1 MNEIMNRRRRE
12 KQIKGISNFISLTF
26 LILLAFLIGS
36 FSVFSLNE
44 TLDEQLD
51 ELKNILDSSSSYSE
65 FQKNQMLLPA
75 LQKVLDSGIS
85 FAETREIVEKGVA
98 SSFDAYNMKKVLDIL
113 QETKEEDLPVEPII
127 NKVNEGLAKSVDKT
141 TIISVISKKAEN
153 LRKANEILR
162 EAQQEGVEIKDGEEI
177 IRIIGDSLE
186 NDVPVESLSWLI
198 KSGLQQGKNL
208 EEITEI
214 SEELGYL
221 SLLAYDAGLSPD
233 KIYLLF
239 NQAVQSSTLVEQV
252 CENIQKN
259 LEAEISASRVKLGEV
274 KPSSSAG
281 GGATSPTSITG
292 GVNGPTTLE
301 GTPAQE
307 VGEGPT
313 ESGSAPTPSEP
324 SGGSSTPPPE
334 S

>member
-1 MNEIMNRRRRE
+1 MSRRRRE
-12 KQIKGISNFISLTF
+12 KQIKALSNFISLTF
-26 LILLAFLIGS
+26 FIFLSFLIGS
-36 FSVFSLNE
+36 SSVFSLNE

-75 LQKVLDSGIS
+75 LQKVLNSGIS
-85 FAETREIVEKGVA
+85 FAETREIVEKGVS

-113 QETKEEDLPVEPII
+113 QETKEEDLPVELLI

-153 LRKANEILR
+153 LKKANEILR
-162 EAQQEGVEIKDGEEI
+162 EAQQEGLEIKDGEEI

-214 SEELGYL
+214 SEELSYL
-221 SLLAYDAGLSPD
+221 SLMAYDAGLSPD

-239 NQAVQSSTLVEQV
+239 KQSIQSSTLVEQV

-259 LEAEISASRVKLGEV
+259 LEAEISSNRIGLGET
-274 KPSSSAG
+274 KPSSSTG
-281 GGATSPTSITG
+281 GGATSPISITG
-292 GVNGPTTLE
+292 EVSSPTAIE

-307 VGEGPT
+307 AGEAPT
-313 ESGSAPTPSEP
+313 ESGSAPEP
-324 SGGSSTPPPE
+324 PELPGGDSTTPPE